1 MLPGYICMKKIIILW
16 SDCEIWGGKCPSCP
30 FTQPPLTCI
39 CVKVT
44 ASLVASV
51 DSSSGIIYATKGNDA
66 VSPEIPYDG
75 FGTDTDDMDGK
86 LDKLVEVTE
95 LPIPAKPSV
104 AEGLVKHFKSII
116 NLYKYVSLFL
126 LKDFLHLLFI
136 AL

>member
-1 MLPGYICMKKIIILW
+1 M
-16 SDCEIWGGKCPSCP
+16 GGASAPP
-30 FTQPPLTCI
+30 APLTQPPLTCI

-51 DSSSGIIYATKGNDA
+51 DSNSGIIYATKGNDA
-66 VSPEIPYDG
+66 VSPEIPYHG

-95 LPIPAKPSV
+95 LPIPANPSG
-104 AEGLVKHFKSII
+104 AEGLAKHFKSII

-126 LKDFLHLLFI
+126 LEDFLHLLFI